1 MIVLVCIK
9 DILIAHSF
17 CCGIVVGA
25 QAYGVRSGW
34 KGVSTI
40 SIRDSNASWATGAVF
55 EIELWWFLIWNMMPE
70 YVLISQPEG
79 RRRRKAASGCQRAIS
94 CIRSCGIV
102 GNFVS
107 TTRASGPLNF
117 RPTCKVCW
125 WIPFSQVAL
134 LKASADESLAVRSL
148 TWMFTIVSF
157 LCQLER
163 RSREAKTEQLYSL

>member
-9 DILIAHSF
+9 DILIANSF

-70 YVLISQPEG
+70 YVLIFQPEG

-94 CIRSCGIV
+94 CIRSCGIF
-102 GNFVS
+102 GNFVP
-107 TTRASGPLNF
+107 TTRASG
-117 RPTCKVCW
+117 
-125 WIPFSQVAL
+125 L
-134 LKASADESLAVRSL
+134 LKCALPANFVDWSHFLRLHFWRHLLTNLQQCALSLACSQ
-148 TWMFTIVSF
+148 S
-157 LCQLER
+157 
-163 RSREAKTEQLYSL
+163 SH